1 MQIQFN
7 SIGYKVHKVV
17 GVKKGENWKTK
28 KEYLPTYFLLIQIQ
42 FPHMHSH
49 VYLIS
54 IQIFFLIEKM
64 YVLLMFH
71 FMQDCENSKT
81 ILPDGWHHVEYP
93 PHSQPTFI
101 FTGFFFY
108 DNQCSLSFLR
118 SFLFIS
124 TFIHTRLHIVLKLS
138 QMSHFCLTSATIHY
152 GKLASYFMISSPSH
166 SPIMWF
172 SSWG

>member
-7 SIGYKVHKVV
+7 SIGYKVHRVV

-64 YVLLMFH
+64 YV
-71 FMQDCENSKT
+71 C
-81 ILPDGWHHVEYP
+81 
-93 PHSQPTFI
+93 TFNVS
-101 FTGFFFY
+101 FY
-108 DNQCSLSFLR
+108 AGL
-118 SFLFIS
+118 
-124 TFIHTRLHIVLKLS
+124 
-138 QMSHFCLTSATIHY
+138 
-152 GKLASYFMISSPSH
+152 
-166 SPIMWF
+166 
-172 SSWG
+172 

>member
-64 YVLLMFH
+64 YV
-71 FMQDCENSKT
+71 
-81 ILPDGWHHVEYP
+81 VR
-93 PHSQPTFI
+93 TFNVS
-101 FTGFFFY
+101 FY
-108 DNQCSLSFLR
+108 AGL
-118 SFLFIS
+118 
-124 TFIHTRLHIVLKLS
+124 
-138 QMSHFCLTSATIHY
+138 
-152 GKLASYFMISSPSH
+152 
-166 SPIMWF
+166 WE
-172 SSWG
+172 

>member
-17 GVKKGENWKTK
+17 GVKKRENWKTK

-101 FTGFFFY
+101 FTGVFFLWQPMF
-108 DNQCSLSFLR
+108 SLFFTLVFVHFHFHTHQTPYCFKIISNVSFR
-118 SFLFIS
+118 FI
-124 TFIHTRLHIVLKLS
+124 TV
-138 QMSHFCLTSATIHY
+138 
-152 GKLASYFMISSPSH
+152 
-166 SPIMWF
+166 
-172 SSWG
+172 SWQVILW